1 MHAKQEAMANDEF
14 AREVGGD
21 GGTGGVSRE
30 RGWRGGKKSTTG
42 KAEVGRGGGERL
54 RIPLPNAH
62 TGHATHIPTGTAGS
76 GGYCLG

>member
-1 MHAKQEAMANDEF
+1 MTSSPGRWVATVE
-14 AREVGGD
+14 G
-21 GGTGGVSRE
+21 GGVSRE
-30 RGWRGGKKSTTG
+30 RGWRWKEDDDWGSRGG
-42 KAEVGRGGGERL
+42 EGGGERL